1 MAKVRLFGRASE
13 AAQGQKELKISCK
26 TLGEALQY
34 LKKTLG
40 LQFTALVF
48 DDSGNVRPF
57 INIFVNRK
65 HMNQLQGLNTQLG
78 DQDEVLIVPAIAGG

>member
-26 TLGEALQY
+26 TLGEALEY
-34 LKKTLG
+34 LKKTFG
-40 LQFTALVF
+40 GQFTALVF
-48 DDSGNVRPF
+48 DESGNVRPF

-65 HMNQLQGLNTQLG
+65 HMSQLQGLNTELG
-78 DQDEVLIVPAIAGG
+78 DQDEVLVVPAIAGG

>member
-13 AAQGQKELKISCK
+13 VAQGQKEMRVSCK
-26 TLGEALQY
+26 TLGEALEY
-34 LKKTLG
+34 LKKAFG
-40 LQFTALVF
+40 DEFTALVF
-48 DDSGNVRPF
+48 DEPGNVRPF

-65 HMNQLQGLNTQLG
+65 HMSQLQGLNTQLG